1 MATHRLG
8 LALPMASPFN
18 QVLIEHVTII
28 IYFVDMWPCTILAHV
43 LSFSWSVADV
53 RQLCLLAANS
63 EVLILRCRDQALVA
77 GMYSRL
83 DFRGT
88 CGECAMRMYT

>member
-8 LALPMASPFN
+8 FASPMAWPFS
-18 QVLIEHVTII
+18 QVLIGHVIII
-28 IYFVDMWPCTILAHV
+28 IYFVDMWSCTILTDV
-43 LSFSWSVADV
+43 LSFSRPVVNA